1 MGLTNIGVGRNTR
14 EFDDISVALQR
25 NVPRSRN
32 WSAQADKAKRKSPDR
47 SGLQESTLVVQVMD
61 K

>member
-1 MGLTNIGVGRNTR
+1 MGLTNLGVGRSAR
-14 EFDDISVALQR
+14 EFVDIFVALQR

-32 WSAQADKAKRKSPDR
+32 WSAQADNAKMKSPDR
-47 SGLQESTLVVQVMD
+47 SGWQESTLVVQVMN